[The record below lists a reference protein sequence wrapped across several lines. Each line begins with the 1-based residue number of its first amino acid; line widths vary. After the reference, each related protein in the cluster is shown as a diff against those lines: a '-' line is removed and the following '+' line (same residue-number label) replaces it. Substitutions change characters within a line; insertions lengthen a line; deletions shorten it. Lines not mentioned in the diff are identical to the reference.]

1 MHNGKFMKISRSQQ
15 RAALQLLT
23 ARSWKPRIGALIILS
38 VAAVTWWQQ
47 GQVKP
52 GQMVKGGVLQ
62 GQVTQVAD
70 GDTITLQDAEKRE
83 YKLRL
88 AYIDAPEKAMPFGN
102 DAKRNLVHLVE
113 HQTVEAKIDDV
124 DSYGRGVARIF
135 KDGQD
140 VNYAQLTK
148 GYAWHYSQYAKKS
161 QDGSDY
167 QRYQQAQDTA
177 RSKKTGLWKEASPTP
192 PWEWRRGQ
200 QQQ

>member
-1 MHNGKFMKISRSQQ
+1 MKISKTQQ

-23 ARSWKPRIGALIILS
+23 ARSWKQRIAALLII
-38 VAAVTWWQQ
+38 AAASFTWWQQ

-62 GQVTQVAD
+62 GQVIRVAD
-70 GDTITLQDAEKRE
+70 GDTITLQDAERRE

-88 AYIDAPEKAMPFGN
+88 AYIDAPEKAMPFGSE
-102 DAKRNLVHLVE
+102 AKRHLAQLLE
-113 HQTVEAKIDDV
+113 QQTIEAKIDDV
-124 DSYGRGVARIF
+124 DTYGRGVARIF

-140 VNYAQLTK
+140 VNYLQLSQ

-161 QDGSDY
+161 QADGDY

-177 RSKKTGLWKEASPTP
+177 RNKKTGLWKDTRPTP
-192 PWEWRRGQ
+192 PWEWRRVQ
-200 QQQ
+200 QQEQR